1 MIFKLA
7 SNITVKTFEF
17 HYFNKFAK
25 KSNQHQQKTEGIL
38 SLALIV
44 HPVKDKRKEKAR
56 MVTRCCCC
64 CCCCCW
70 GHPGPSQV
78 ACWAQGSLSSGGCMR
93 VCACEFSLEP
103 ALRERMTV
111 SQPEVPP
118 ALRCGSSWPG
128 GRWAFVTCWWKE
140 RESDQES
147 PHVACSPHWLGPWLL
162 VCFCV
167 LLLHLKIYI
176 IYCIYYLLG
185 CLGAHLWQVGSSSMT
200 SDPTWGPLPWK
211 HRVLAPGP
219 PGKSLFAHFNLRIT
233 SSEEISIYLPIRREH
248 KGNGFRVCSEWQ
260 VKA

>member
-1 MIFKLA
+1 MESQNDLQIA

-56 MVTRCCCC
+56 MVTRCC

-118 ALRCGSSWPG
+118 ALRCGSSWPS

-147 PHVACSPHWLGPWLL
+147 PHGACSPHWLGPWLL

-176 IYCIYYLLG
+176 IYCIYYFIYWGALDLSCG
-185 CLGAHLWQVGSSSMT
+185 RWDLVPWPVIQPGVPCLGSTESWPLDHQGSRSLLIL
-200 SDPTWGPLPWK
+200 TWGSHPL
-211 HRVLAPGP
+211 
-219 PGKSLFAHFNLRIT
+219 
-233 SSEEISIYLPIRREH
+233 RR
-248 KGNGFRVCSEWQ
+248 
-260 VKA
+260 